1 MTAKEYLSQIPK
13 LNRLVHRLYDT
24 VQMMHRDLV
33 CFSSSLNPDKIP
45 TTSSGGD
52 SISAFV
58 ARVVDLEQEMR
69 KQIEK
74 LAQQKAEAY
83 QKIQAL
89 PDLDWQNV
97 LLARYFQ
104 ELSWKEIAVTARHD
118 ERWGRRKHG
127 EALLALQKILDADGP
142 PCPVLPENA
151 RNCPGK
157 ALACRSKNKVQ

>member
-24 VQMMHRDLV
+24 VQMMRRDLV

-45 TTSSGGD
+45 TASGGGD
-52 SISAFV
+52 AVSASV

-89 PDLDWQNV
+89 PRFR
-97 LLARYFQ
+97 LAKRASCKIFSGT
-104 ELSWKEIAVTARHD
+104 ELEGNCCH
-118 ERWGRRKHG
+118 
-127 EALLALQKILDADGP
+127 
-142 PCPVLPENA
+142 CPS
-151 RNCPGK
+151 R
-157 ALACRSKNKVQ
+157 

>member
-24 VQMMHRDLV
+24 VQMMRRDFV

-45 TTSSGGD
+45 TTSGGGD
-52 SISAFV
+52 SISASV

-127 EALLALQKILDADGP
+127 EALLALQKILDAGGLS
-142 PCPVLPENA
+142 CPVLPGNA
-151 RNCPGK
+151 RNCPK
-157 ALACRSKNKVQ
+157 KELDCRIENKVQ

>member
-24 VQMMHRDLV
+24 VQMMRRDFV

-45 TTSSGGD
+45 TTSGGGD
-52 SISAFV
+52 SISASV

-127 EALLALQKILDADGP
+127 EALLALQKILDAGGLS
-142 PCPVLPENA
+142 CPVLPGNA
-151 RNCPGK
+151 RNCPK
-157 ALACRSKNKVQ
+157 KELDCRSKNKIQ

>member
-13 LNRLVHRLYDT
+13 LNRMVHRLYDT
-24 VQMMHRDLV
+24 VQMMRRDLV

-45 TTSSGGD
+45 TASGGGD
-52 SISAFV
+52 AVSASV
-58 ARVVDLEQEMR
+58 ARFVDLEQEMR

-127 EALLALQKILDADGP
+127 EALLALQKILDADNP
-142 PCPVLPENA
+142 SCPVLSRNA
-151 RNCPGK
+151 QNCPGK
-157 ALACRSKNKVQ
+157 ALDCQVENKVQ

>member
-24 VQMMHRDLV
+24 VQMMRRDFV

-45 TTSSGGD
+45 TTSGGGD
-52 SISAFV
+52 SISASV

-127 EALLALQKILDADGP
+127 EALLALQKILDAGGLS
-142 PCPVLPENA
+142 CPVLPGNA
-151 RNCPGK
+151 RNCPKKG
-157 ALACRSKNKVQ
+157 LDCRIENKVQ